1 MDILAW
7 QKAQV
12 LVVDLYKNLEDMK
25 DSFLKEQI
33 LRAGMGVSSTIAAGF
48 ERRWLGDFKEFLY
61 IAKGKSAEVRVLLNI
76 ARDTD
81 QIDVKLYES
90 LNVQLEDVSK
100 LIYGFVKTF
109 IDKKKKTTDQ

>member
-1 MDILAW
+1 M
-7 QKAQV
+7 
-12 LVVDLYKNLEDMK
+12 
-25 DSFLKEQI
+25 
-33 LRAGMGVSSTIAAGF
+33 
-48 ERRWLGDFKEFLY
+48 GDFKEFLY
-61 IAKGKSAEVRVLLNI
+61 IAKGKAAEVRVLLNI

-109 IDKKKKTTDQ
+109 IDKKKKPTDQ

>member
-1 MDILAW
+1 MNIYRYRNWQKRCNIEIERFLWSQNRWYIQGARYFICYNEITMIIKDFMDILAW

-48 ERRWLGDFKEFLY
+48 ERR
-61 IAKGKSAEVRVLLNI
+61 
-76 ARDTD
+76 
-81 QIDVKLYES
+81 
-90 LNVQLEDVSK
+90 
-100 LIYGFVKTF
+100 
-109 IDKKKKTTDQ
+109 